1 MTVSLDETPYAGYTY
16 AYPHK
21 TAYRPLVPPVS
32 LKTLWQDENRDA
44 LFLYLHVPFCEMRCG
59 FCNLFTTAN
68 PKQNFTTAYLH
79 ALRRQAVQVREA
91 LGQARFARLAI
102 GGGTPTFLNI
112 AELEE
117 LFGIVTDLYDVEP
130 NEIPVSVET
139 SPRTAELEKM
149 KWLRE
154 RGVDRISMGIQSF
167 IEPEVNASGRAQ
179 KTAWVEDALEHI
191 RDAGFPTLNIDLI
204 YGLPHQTVGSWLC
217 SLEMALRW
225 QPEELFLYP
234 LYVRPLTGLG
244 RKAQKVQSLRL
255 SGSNAMPDGSVV
267 ASSRDD
273 FDDDADAAENT
284 ELPVGGDIRLA
295 CYRAGRE
302 LLLANGYAQVSMRMF
317 TRLKTG
323 SGIIKPDVAYCC
335 QEDGMVGLGCGAR
348 SYTKGL
354 HYASEYAVGATG
366 VRDILRDYVGKPAE
380 AFRFADYGYALSQ
393 EEQKRRFVIQSLLQ
407 ASGLDL
413 SAYLQRFGTLPHAD
427 FPELAEL
434 ISRQMAESNG
444 NALRL
449 TPTGMERS
457 DSIGPWLYSREVNA
471 LMQTYGLR

>member
-21 TAYRPLVPPVS
+21 TAYRPLVPPVA
-32 LKTLWQDENRDA
+32 LKTLWQEENRDA

-68 PKQNFTTAYLH
+68 PQQNFTTVYLQ

-91 LGQARFARLAI
+91 LGQAQFARLAI
-102 GGGTPTFLNI
+102 GGGTPTFLNVT
-112 AELEE
+112 ELEE

-130 NEIPVSVET
+130 GQIPVSVET
-139 SPRTAELEKM
+139 SPRTAEPEKL

-154 RGVDRISMGIQSF
+154 RGVDRISMGVQSF
-167 IEPEVNASGRAQ
+167 LEPEVNASGRAQ
-179 KTAWVEDALEHI
+179 KTLWVEDALERI

-244 RKAQKVQSLRL
+244 RKAQKVQHLGL
-255 SGSNAMPDGSVV
+255 SNSNVVTGGSVGAFADDFNGGSEGDGS
-267 ASSRDD
+267 S
-273 FDDDADAAENT
+273 DA
-284 ELPVGGDIRLA
+284 PVGSDIRFA

-317 TRLKTG
+317 TRLKTS
-323 SGIIKPDVAYCC
+323 SGAAKPDVAYCC

-348 SYTKGL
+348 SYTQGL

-366 VRDILRDYVGKPAE
+366 VREILSDYVRKPSE
-380 AFRFADYGYALSQ
+380 AFQFADYGFALV
-393 EEQKRRFVIQSLLQ
+393 EMEQKRRFIIQSLLQ
-407 ASGLDL
+407 VSGLDL
-413 SAYLQRFGTLPHAD
+413 RTYLQRFGTLPLAD
-427 FPELAEL
+427 VPELAEL
-434 ISRQMAESNG
+434 TARQWTEQND

-449 TPTGMERS
+449 TPAGMERS

-471 LMQTYGLR
+471 LMQSYALH